1 MQYGC
6 VPKTRSNPIDTRTR
20 VKTPDWVD
28 WKILMTLDQSNASYM
43 HEIVSV
49 LKTSIPKVWQE
60 TSIYSTTVKKKN
72 QSIKI
77 YITNLKY
84 LHRQLHST
92 GV

>member
-1 MQYGC
+1 
-6 VPKTRSNPIDTRTR
+6 
-20 VKTPDWVD
+20 
-28 WKILMTLDQSNASYM
+28 MTLDQSNASYM

-60 TSIYSTTVKKKN
+60 TSIYSTTVKKN

-84 LHRQLHST
+84 LHGQLHST
-92 GV
+92 GLTVYSYTSVS